1 MALSALRNPALDVD
15 NEAEVCEFWAM
26 FAIQQAAIQRRR
38 MRELTILAEIDEL
51 DEERRRARK
60 RCNQLVVAAAR
71 LCSRERQ
78 LWAYPRPRSWYETT
92 LPYFPES
99 TFKENFRMNRCT
111 YKYIV
116 SMREC
121 MRRQDTNMRE
131 AIPLEKRVAI
141 GLYRLATSAEDRTV
155 ANLFGVSRSSVNIIV
170 REFCGVVVQRLEP
183 RFVGFPRAHELADHL
198 REFEAVAG
206 FPRGMGAL
214 DGCHLEVCPPKDGAA
229 DYYNYKGWYSTILL
243 AVVDHTYKFLYTNVG
258 SPGRNH
264 DAAVFR
270 RSRLPAVLASDV
282 FKAETKIFG
291 GVSVGPVLLA
301 DQAFPL
307 QCNLMKP
314 FPHPGPA
321 ASPSQAFNYRLS
333 SARRVVENAF
343 GRLKARFRILHK
355 GVECDIA
362 NVNCVV
368 RACCVLHN
376 ICEQIS
382 DRCNVSWLEIVSRDD
397 KKRPQP
403 VCITSQYQP
412 TGVAV
417 RKALAEYLAAN

>member
-1 MALSALRNPALDVD
+1 MNWQITCGNLKQLPASLKVW
-15 NEAEVCEFWAM
+15 EPW
-26 FAIQQAAIQRRR
+26 
-38 MRELTILAEIDEL
+38 T
-51 DEERRRARK
+51 
-60 RCNQLVVAAAR
+60 VVISK
-71 LCSRERQ
+71 CVRQ
-78 LWAYPRPRSWYETT
+78 KTT
-92 LPYFPES
+92 L
-99 TFKENFRMNRCT
+99 
-111 YKYIV
+111 
-116 SMREC
+116 
-121 MRRQDTNMRE
+121 
-131 AIPLEKRVAI
+131 L
-141 GLYRLATSAEDRTV
+141 TV
-155 ANLFGVSRSSVNIIV
+155 III
-170 REFCGVVVQRLEP
+170 
-183 RFVGFPRAHELADHL
+183 RAGTVP
-198 REFEAVAG
+198 F
-206 FPRGMGAL
+206 F
-214 DGCHLEVCPPKDGAA
+214 
-229 DYYNYKGWYSTILL
+229 WL
-243 AVVDHTYKFLYTNVG
+243 AVVDQTYKFLYTNVG

-314 FPHPGPA
+314 FPHPDPA
-321 ASPSQAFNYRLS
+321 ASPSQAFNYCLS

-355 GVECDIA
+355 GVECGIA
-362 NVNCVV
+362 YVNCVV

-376 ICEQIS
+376 ICEQLS

-403 VCITSQYQP
+403 VCITSHQYQP